1 MEQSFFSEIYCES
14 HDNILLVVEDEK
26 TMYYDLGVS
35 SNFENVSYCATV
47 KDKTVSKFYQCDLTG
62 FTSEFIKV
70 VEDLLGKDENYLEV
84 AYSTGVGLGYMAE
97 YKPKHFATKPIVNYN
112 NLSYLGIYN
121 KDFSTGM
128 YVFVKKDNLN
138 DIVKLIE
145 NIFSI
150 MTTYYK
156 VEDELYMEDCTDTRV
171 NIDLEDEPFDSM
183 KIIVLDKLNSL

>member
-1 MEQSFFSEIYCES
+1 M
-14 HDNILLVVEDEK
+14 
-26 TMYYDLGVS
+26 
-35 SNFENVSYCATV
+35 
-47 KDKTVSKFYQCDLTG
+47 
-62 FTSEFIKV
+62 
-70 VEDLLGKDENYLEV
+70 
-84 AYSTGVGLGYMAE
+84 
-97 YKPKHFATKPIVNYN
+97 
-112 NLSYLGIYN
+112 
-121 KDFSTGM
+121 
-128 YVFVKKDNLN
+128 KKDNLN